1 MHTIPRLAPALAPS
15 LVLVASLFFV
25 SAGTAQ
31 ERQLGAHEHG
41 RGVLNI
47 AIEGGRVSL
56 ELEAPGADIV
66 GFEHAPRTPRQKA
79 ALTQAKQQLLAPQ
92 ALFKFPSAAGCVVA
106 EASVDIERGQ
116 HQEEEAKGTGAGGSK
131 AETAEEGH
139 SNFHGQ
145 YGFNC
150 KDPARIT
157 VIEFGYFQAFAG
169 AQKLEVNV
177 ITPKGQTKFDVTRT
191 KARIDLA
198 GVM

>member
-1 MHTIPRLAPALAPS
+1 MRKILCLAPALPPS
-15 LVLVASLFFV
+15 LFLAAGLLISAS
-25 SAGTAQ
+25 AAQ

-66 GFEHAPRTPRQKA
+66 GFEHAARTPRQKA
-79 ALTQAKQQLLAPQ
+79 ALKHAKQQLLAPQ

-106 EASVDIERGQ
+106 EASVAMERGQ
-116 HQEEEAKGTGAGGSK
+116 DQEAKGTGAGGTK
-131 AETAEEGH
+131 AEAAEQGH
-139 SNFHGQ
+139 ANFHGQ

-177 ITPKGQTKFDVTRT
+177 ITPKGQAKFDVTRT